1 MDRKVVEG
9 QGSHPERTPSCSPS
23 MSPKTPSIVPSLTPP
38 HAETSGTGASPTP
51 PPASR
56 PSSPP
61 PRPTHGLYWNPP
73 AGIVSPSSR
82 PPTPT
87 GARSCWPRRA
97 RNFLR
102 SIQSRAKTDKLD
114 SRGLALFA
122 LSQPLSPYPIK
133 TPMQEHLD
141 QLLSARKGLS
151 RAAATLGQQRQ
162 ELPHAAQPLTIAITE
177 LNAQVKE
184 MDRQIAALT
193 TQAPEMRAAQ
203 ALAKVPGIG
212 EVTAAALA
220 SRLSG
225 NRFSHP
231 DKLVAY
237 LGLDV
242 GVQQSG
248 KHRGER
254 GLTKQG
260 DAELRRL
267 LFLCASAS
275 LRAKDTVFKEQY
287 EREKAKGLAT
297 TAALCAVARKMAKVC
312 WSLARHG
319 TEYNAQRVRQQ
330 LPSKEQKEDQEKKS
344 GKLRKW
350 HEAS

>member
-1 MDRKVVEG
+1 MLAIDVAKDTLDCTLVDPATHKDLWHRSV
-9 QGSHPERTPSCSPS
+9 PNTPSGIQTLLAAAPS
-23 MSPKTPSIVPSLTPP
+23 EARLVLEPTGRYSIPVVK
-38 HAETSGTGASPTP
+38 AAYAASHTVLL
-51 PPASR
+51 A
-56 PSSPP
+56 P
-61 PRPTHGLYWNPP
+61 PRQ
-73 AGIVSPSSR
+73 
-82 PPTPT
+82 
-87 GARSCWPRRA
+87 A

-133 TPMQEHLD
+133 TPMQEQID
-141 QLLSARKGLS
+141 QLLCARKGLS
-151 RAAATLGQQRQ
+151 RAAAALGQQRDD
-162 ELPHAAQPLTIAITE
+162 LPHAAGALTPAIVQI
-177 LNAQVKE
+177 NAQIKAL
-184 MDRQIAALT
+184 DAQIGALT
-193 TQAPEMRAAQ
+193 AQAPEMRAAQ

-212 EVTAAALA
+212 KVTAAALA

-275 LRAKDTVFKEQY
+275 LRAKDTVFQEQY
-287 EREKAKGLAT
+287 EREKTKGLST

-312 WSLARHG
+312 WSIARHG
-319 TEYNAQRVRQQ
+319 TDYDPQRVRQQ
-330 LPSKEQKEDQEKKS
+330 AAGAKNSAAALDNEP
-344 GKLRKW
+344 
-350 HEAS
+350 